1 MVKSV
6 VHKIGDGPSVPAL
19 NSNART
25 RCGLVGII
33 GAREPPYSH
42 LLTEAGSNFK
52 ATTRNDL
59 ITCLKCNNLLAIG
72 TIHARRSR

>member
-1 MVKSV
+1 MRKPI

-25 RCGLVGII
+25 RCGLVGNVS
-33 GAREPPYSH
+33 AREPPYSH
-42 LLTEAGSNFK
+42 LLTKAGSNFK
-52 ATTRNDL
+52 ATTRADL
-59 ITCLKCNNLLAIG
+59 ITCEKCKNLLAIG